1 MAKSRGRI
9 IDDDVTEVIL
19 HILDGWKG
27 KLTWDALIKAIK
39 ASISTEYT
47 RQALAGHARI
57 SNAFTLRKGQ
67 LANENG
73 KPLSGNSKVNA
84 LTDTATRLKAEN
96 TRLKAEVN
104 NYREM
109 FLRWTANAHMRG
121 LTSEMLDAPLGSVDR
136 GQSKD

>member
-27 KLTWDALIKAIK
+27 KLTWDSLIKAIK

-57 SNAFTLRKGQ
+57 ANAFTLRKGQ
-67 LANENG
+67 LASENG

-96 TRLKAEVN
+96 SRLKAEVN

-121 LTSEMLDAPLGSVDR
+121 LTSEVLDAPLGSVDR
-136 GQSKD
+136 GQSKE